1 MYDRCL
7 YFNLSTLNRRVTKIW
22 QDEFGLLGLSPSH
35 GYLLVAMFENPKAT
49 QKELSEI
56 MELDAS
62 TITRFIDALT
72 TKKMIKKTSTGKG
85 ATFILTELGIELS
98 EKISRL
104 MSDLFST
111 MQSTLGASKLTN
123 IVDSIQQT
131 KQILEENADET
142 VL

>member
-35 GYLLVAMFENPKAT
+35 GYLLVAMHDKPTAT
-49 QKELSEI
+49 QKELSQI

-62 TITRFIDALT
+62 TITRFIDVLT
-72 TKKMIKKTSTGKG
+72 TKKMIKKTSRGKG
-85 ATFILTELGIELS
+85 ATFALTESGIVLS
-98 EKISRL
+98 EKISLL

-111 MQSTLGASKLTN
+111 MQNTLGEKKLTN

-131 KQILEENADET
+131 KQILEENTDET
-142 VL
+142 AL

>member
-35 GYLLVAMFENPKAT
+35 GYLLVAMHDKPTAT
-49 QKELSEI
+49 QKELSQV

-62 TITRFIDALT
+62 TITRFIDVLT
-72 TKKMIKKTSTGKG
+72 TKKMIKKTSRGKG
-85 ATFILTELGIELS
+85 ATFALTESGIVFS
-98 EKISRL
+98 EKISLL
-104 MSDLFST
+104 MNNLFST
-111 MQSTLGASKLTN
+111 MQNTLGEKKLTN

-131 KQILEENADET
+131 KQILEENTNET

>member
-35 GYLLVAMFENPKAT
+35 GYLLVAMHDKPTAT
-49 QKELSEI
+49 QKELSQI

-62 TITRFIDALT
+62 TITRFIDVLT
-72 TKKMIKKTSTGKG
+72 TKKMIKKTSRGKG
-85 ATFILTELGIELS
+85 ATFALTESGIILS
-98 EKISRL
+98 EKISLL

-111 MQSTLGASKLTN
+111 MQNTLGEKKLTN

-131 KQILEENADET
+131 KQILEENTDET
-142 VL
+142 AL

>member
-35 GYLLVAMFENPKAT
+35 GYLLVAMHDKPTAT
-49 QKELSEI
+49 QKELSQI

-62 TITRFIDALT
+62 TITRFIDVLT
-72 TKKMIKKTSTGKG
+72 TKKMIKKTSRGKG
-85 ATFILTELGIELS
+85 ATFALTESGIVLS
-98 EKISRL
+98 EKISLL

-111 MQSTLGASKLTN
+111 MQNTLGEKKLTN

-131 KQILEENADET
+131 KQILEENTNET